1 MEMDKDRP
9 RVQPGKIIT
18 VVFKDPEQEPIS
30 VCILDKKP
38 ILNSEVKYISLN
50 APLSLA
56 ILDHQEG
63 EEVEFTTPTGKLI
76 VEIARISSSAT

>member
-1 MEMDKDRP
+1 MEMDRP

-18 VVFKDPEQEPIS
+18 VIFKGADQEPIS

-38 ILNSEVKYISLN
+38 VLDSNIKCISLN
-50 APLSLA
+50 APLSKA

-63 EEVEFTTPTGKLI
+63 EEVEFTTPAGKLT
-76 VEIARISSSAT
+76 VEIARII